1 MFPLALLLAA
11 SGPAQSPVPQPG
23 PGPLVFIPPSVSPP
37 TVQIGRE
44 TPKKCDL
51 PDIADCLRACPP
63 ANDAA
68 PFLRVPKVTPVEEC
82 RGTVA
87 DVKCDPA
94 HVWKHTWHAA
104 ARFKV
109 PRFDQG
115 GQAMEGD
122 SLVIYEGMVLSV
134 NTATGVYDLSFTATT
149 PPTAVTLRLQLQF
162 SADPAGQEAIR
173 LTLPPIRID
182 TDETARSGDNSGRT
196 VRIQHRGQSELFVSA
211 PAPGVRL
218 SESTDLFPKPPVN
231 PSGLPSFQFHL
242 AGPQTVTVTDK
253 WTIGRTGTARF
264 GSARINA
271 DDQDR

>member
-1 MFPLALLLAA
+1 MLYPDSSATHT
-11 SGPAQSPVPQPG
+11 PVAPTQPN
-23 PGPLVFIPPSVSPP
+23 
-37 TVQIGRE
+37 
-44 TPKKCDL
+44 CAL

-63 ANDAA
+63 MNDSA

-82 RGTVA
+82 RGTAA
-87 DVKCDPA
+87 DAKCDPA
-94 HVWKHTWHAA
+94 STWKHTWHAA

-134 NTATGVYDLSFTATT
+134 NNATGVYDLSFTATT

-162 SADPAGQEAIR
+162 SADPAAQETIR

-182 TDETARSGDNSGRT
+182 TDETAKSGDNSGRT
-196 VRIQHRGQSELFVSA
+196 VRIQHRGQSELFIDA
-211 PAPGVRL
+211 
-218 SESTDLFPKPPVN
+218 N
-231 PSGLPSFQFHL
+231 
-242 AGPQTVTVTDK
+242 GPQPGPHAGRRSQSSDLCPKLPVERSCPHVTITEN

>member
-1 MFPLALLLAA
+1 M
-11 SGPAQSPVPQPG
+11 
-23 PGPLVFIPPSVSPP
+23 
-37 TVQIGRE
+37 
-44 TPKKCDL
+44 
-51 PDIADCLRACPP
+51 
-63 ANDAA
+63 NDPA

-87 DVKCDPA
+87 DGKCDPA
-94 HVWKHTWHAA
+94 HTWKHTWHAA

-134 NTATGVYDLSFTATT
+134 NNVTGVYDLSFTATA

-162 SADPAGQEAIR
+162 SGDPAGQEAIR
-173 LTLPPIRID
+173 LTLPPVRID
-182 TDETARSGDNSGRT
+182 TDETAKSGDNSGRT
-196 VRIQHRGQSELFVSA
+196 IRIHHRGYSELFISW
-211 PAPGVRL
+211 
-218 SESTDLFPKPPVN
+218 ESVAASRRSQSSDLIEKQPVDR
-231 PSGLPSFQFHL
+231 SGQQHL
-242 AGPQTVTVTDK
+242 TITEK
-253 WTIGRTGTARF
+253 WTIARTGTARF

>member
-11 SGPAQSPVPQPG
+11 SGPAQPPVPQPG
-23 PGPLVFIPPSVSPP
+23 PGPLVFIPPSVPP
-37 TVQIGRE
+37 PAVQIGRE

-51 PDIADCLRACPP
+51 PDIADCLRTCPP
-63 ANDAA
+63 MNDPA

-87 DVKCDPA
+87 DGKCDPA
-94 HVWKHTWHAA
+94 HTWKHTWHAA

-134 NTATGVYDLSFTATT
+134 NNVTGVYDLSFTATA

-162 SADPAGQEAIR
+162 SGDPAGQEAIR
-173 LTLPPIRID
+173 LTLPPVRID
-182 TDETARSGDNSGRT
+182 TDETAKSGDNSGRT
-196 VRIQHRGQSELFVSA
+196 IRIHHRGYSELFISW
-211 PAPGVRL
+211 
-218 SESTDLFPKPPVN
+218 ESVAASRRSQSSDLIEKQPVDR
-231 PSGLPSFQFHL
+231 SGQQHL
-242 AGPQTVTVTDK
+242 TITEK
-253 WTIGRTGTARF
+253 WTIARTGTARF